1 MSNYTDLKAAY
12 QVEANLLTD
21 TIAKSKALILIDQ
34 YMAALEAQATASAND
49 VTSYSIGGRSVTR
62 ADATRY
68 ADIVRSLEAQLNEVL
83 HGFVTYADF
92 RTNHDPA
99 SNT

>member
-1 MSNYTDLKAAY
+1 MSNYTDLKTAY

-34 YMAALEAQATASAND
+34 YCAALEAQATSAAND

-62 ADATRY
+62 GGGQSFQKQ
-68 ADIVRSLEAQLNEVL
+68 VQLLEEQLNAIL
-83 HGFVTYADF
+83 YGFVSYADF
-92 RTNHDPA
+92 RTTTDPV
-99 SNT
+99 NNI